1 MYRLLL
7 YCYHN
12 RFFFNNFKMKEEF
25 YTIADKNLNY
35 VFDLMISKFFKQ
47 KKDSYYITFL
57 TIIKKN

>member
-1 MYRLLL
+1 
-7 YCYHN
+7 
-12 RFFFNNFKMKEEF
+12 MKEEF

-47 KKDSYYITFL
+47 NKNSYYITFL